1 MSEVTL
7 DVLAAQ
13 GSTPAQVDALAR
25 QLASDVRA
33 LRTFAVRGA
42 ETAAPADGKSPTA
55 ESIGTLVVSGIF
67 SATAVR
73 ALRDVIV
80 AYLQRAAARAVT
92 VRVGKTEVTL
102 TAVSASDL
110 SAIAQQFTT
119 PVEGGPAQ
127 P

>member
-1 MSEVTL
+1 MPEVTL
-7 DVLAAQ
+7 DVLGAE
-13 GSTPAQVDALAR
+13 GSKRAQVDALAH
-25 QLASDVRA
+25 QLASDIRA
-33 LRTFAVRGA
+33 LRTFTVRGA
-42 ETAAPADGKSPTA
+42 ETTAPSDGKSPTA
-55 ESIGTLVVSGIF
+55 EGIGTLIVSGVF
-67 SATAVR
+67 SATAIR

-92 VRVGKTEVTL
+92 VRAGKTEVTL

-110 SAIAQQFTT
+110 SGIAQQLTT